1 MGEVS
6 LEALFEKLRGFMKE
20 EAKLRDRAIIRLS
33 FKPSTLRVGL
43 GAEAGAEA
51 RLSIAAVEVDGIKV
65 PVIPES
71 SWRGALRRIGEAIAK
86 ASLDGFKDELD
97 RALASAH
104 HEPEESPITH
114 HVDHDLLMRL
124 HDRLKADRE
133 GRGEL
138 ARLALRFVAQDA
150 LDRERPSPS
159 EYSAL
164 LSPLCPI
171 CRLFGGPGLRSKLT
185 ISDTLLNAQSFERTH
200 VSLDRMTGVRE
211 EGRLFTVE
219 YALPRGPIELE
230 MVAHNV
236 SPGSSE
242 ALILAGVLD
251 WVSKL
256 GLEVGGFKSRGV
268 GQLELEGGGVIF
280 IDYGQVRRDRLI
292 DALVS
297 LDEVGE
303 RLTVGQY
310 VERLRKGE

>member
-1 MGEVS
+1 MS
-6 LEALFEKLRGFMKE
+6 LEALFEKLRRFLEE
-20 EAKLRDRAIIRLS
+20 EARLRDRAIIKLR
-33 FKPSTLRVGL
+33 FKPSPLRVGS
-43 GAEAGAEA
+43 GAERGAEA
-51 RLSIAAVEVDGIKV
+51 RLTIAAVEVNGVRI
-65 PVIPES
+65 PVIPGS
-71 SWRGALRRIGEAIAK
+71 SWRGALRRIGEAVAK
-86 ASLDGFKDELD
+86 ASLERFKDELD
-97 RALASAH
+97 RVLTSAH
-104 HEPEESPITH
+104 YEPEESPITH
-114 HVDHDLLMRL
+114 YIDYEVLVRL
-124 HDRLKADRE
+124 HEELRADSKR
-133 GRGEL
+133 RDEL
-138 ARLALRFVAQDA
+138 ARLALRFVSQDA
-150 LDRERPSPS
+150 LDRDRPDLD

-185 ISDTLLNAQSFERTH
+185 ISDTLLNAQPFERTH